1 MNIKLVLREI
11 LVWLFSIGI
20 AAIVWYPIY
29 SKIPYNHL
37 VLGMFSIVIMIQFF
51 RWFVFYDQV
60 LLFKRNYYKLA
71 SILVA
76 FAIGAVVWSKGQEI
90 LLVAENQTIEDIVP
104 LGTKKIELGMEA
116 TYNLFA
122 YLRNLLVFCNAG
134 TPGLAFMFIL
144 KIIYKTIGL
153 GNQKV
158 KTYLGK

>member
-1 MNIKLVLREI
+1 MNLRLIGRECFAWI
-11 LVWLFSIGI
+11 FSVII
-20 AAIVWYPIY
+20 AALIWYPIF
-29 SKIPYNHL
+29 SKIPYIHL
-37 VLGMFSIVIMIQFF
+37 GLGMFAIVSMIQFF

-60 LLFKRNYYKLA
+60 IFFKRNYYKLA
-71 SILVA
+71 SILIA
-76 FAIGAVVWSKGQEI
+76 FAIGAVVWSKGQEV
-90 LLVAENQTIEDIVP
+90 LLIAENQAIEDIVP

-116 TYNLFA
+116 TYQLFA

-153 GNQKV
+153 GSQKV